1 MPITYPIRRTIYAI
15 VLCCSVFLLTS
26 CAAPVASVRA
36 QPVPFDVAL
45 DLAVDDL
52 IAQTQRLPAF
62 MTNMESRI
70 KLGTIVVDPLLD
82 SSTGQQNA
90 LTKRA
95 EQRVIT
101 RIASRFKQ
109 FDILPLGVAEL
120 RQASY
125 VLTGTLSPT
134 GVEVSDRGQYR
145 ISLALAEVKSGLVVA
160 QAAARVNENNLDTNP
175 VPFFRDSPVIA
186 KDRVVEGYIRTAESK
201 PGSFADPVYLE
212 RLPTSAL
219 VTDATKAYNGDRI
232 QDALTLYEAAAK
244 RPDGQQMKVFNG
256 LYLAHWR
263 MGKREEAENAF
274 GMIVRLA
281 FATNTLSVKFLF
293 KPGSTDFVSDSRVSE
308 PYPIWLRQIARVAA
322 ASNQCINVVG
332 HTSRTGTEQVN
343 DRLSLQRAVAVKG
356 KLESE
361 NPELAKRLR
370 QTGMGFRENVVGTG
384 TDDLR
389 DALDRRVEFRIVR
402 CDV

>member
-1 MPITYPIRRTIYAI
+1 M
-15 VLCCSVFLLTS
+15 
-26 CAAPVASVRA
+26 ASVRA

-95 EQRVIT
+95 EQRIIT

-175 VPFFRDSPVIA
+175 APFFRDSPVIA

-201 PGSFADPVYLE
+201 PGSSADAVYLE

-219 VTDATKAYNGDRI
+219 LTDAINAYNGDRI
-232 QDALTLYEAAAK
+232 QDALTLYEAAGK
-244 RPDGQQMKVFNG
+244 RPDGQQMMVFNG

-343 DRLSLQRAVAVKG
+343 ERLSLQRAVAVKG

-361 NPELAKRLR
+361 NPELAQRLR

>member
-15 VLCCSVFLLTS
+15 VLCCSVILLTS

-36 QPVPFDVAL
+36 QPVPFDIAL

-274 GMIVRLA
+274 GMIVQLA

-356 KLESE
+356 KLEFE

>member
-1 MPITYPIRRTIYAI
+1 MQITDPIRRTIFAI
-15 VLCCSVFLLTS
+15 VLCCSVILLPS

-36 QPVPFDVAL
+36 QPVSFDVAL

-95 EQRVIT
+95 EQRIIT

-175 VPFFRDSPVIA
+175 APFFRDSPVIA

-201 PGSFADPVYLE
+201 PGSSADAVYLE

-219 VTDATKAYNGDRI
+219 LTDAINAYNGDRI

-343 DRLSLQRAVAVKG
+343 ERLSLQRAVAVKG

-361 NPELAKRLR
+361 NPELAQRLR

>member
-1 MPITYPIRRTIYAI
+1 MQITDPIRRTIFAI
-15 VLCCSVFLLTS
+15 ALCCSVILLPS

-36 QPVPFDVAL
+36 QPVPFDLAL

-95 EQRVIT
+95 EQRIIT

-175 VPFFRDSPVIA
+175 APFFRDSPVIA

-201 PGSFADPVYLE
+201 PGSSADAVYLE

-219 VTDATKAYNGDRI
+219 LTDAINAYNGDRI

-343 DRLSLQRAVAVKG
+343 ERLSLQRAVAVKG

-361 NPELAKRLR
+361 NPELAQRLR